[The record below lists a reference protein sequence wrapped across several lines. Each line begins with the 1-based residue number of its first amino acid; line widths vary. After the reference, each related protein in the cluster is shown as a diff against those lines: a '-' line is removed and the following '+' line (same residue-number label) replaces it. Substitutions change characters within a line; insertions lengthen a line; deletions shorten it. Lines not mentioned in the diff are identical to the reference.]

1 MSSYLTLFA
10 VSIIT
15 YLLQDELM
23 TGLLDISL
31 GKG

>member
-10 VSIIT
+10 VSTIT
-15 YLLQDELM
+15 DLLQDELM
-23 TGLLDISL
+23 TGFLDISL